1 MPELSATATI
11 DLWEGAEQLPPLERA
26 LALASAAPSTA
37 GADDELAKLPLGRRD
52 GRLLGLHRAVAG
64 PLLEA
69 TTPCPACG
77 EEVEFSVDVDTLL
90 DEGNAA
96 VSPTPIEADGYVV
109 EWRPLDSDDVAAAAA
124 GSDAAAAE
132 ATLLSRCVTAAHG
145 ADGDVEATAVPPSVR
160 EALSKALAAADP
172 LAEVLVDIG
181 CAACGATFVA
191 DLDVGRLVWDEIRG
205 RAERFLYEVDILARA
220 YGWTEREVLELSEGR
235 RAAYLALALE
245 AGS

>member
-1 MPELSATATI
+1 MPELSAAATI
-11 DLWEGAEQLPPLERA
+11 DLWEAAEQLPPLERA
-26 LALASAAPSTA
+26 LALASAAPSTP
-37 GADDELAKLPLGRRD
+37 GADELAKLPLGRRD
-52 GRLLGLHRAVAG
+52 ARLLELHGAVAG

-69 TTPCPACG
+69 TAPCPACG

-96 VSPTPIEADGYVV
+96 MPPAPIEADGYLV

-124 GSDAAAAE
+124 GADAAAAE

-181 CAACGATFVA
+181 CVACGATFVA
-191 DLDVGRLVWDEIRG
+191 DLDVGTLVWDEIRR
-205 RAERFLYEVDILARA
+205 RAERLLYEVDILARA